1 MNEHGI
7 EDVINKLYEMIQ
19 DARNLPLSADKCIVD
34 RDGVLDLLDE
44 MSNQLP
50 GEIKQAKTIVESR
63 GDVINNAK
71 REAES
76 ILKQAQAKA
85 RRMIDENEITRRA
98 EQEANAMIQAAQDKI
113 RELKNLTNS
122 FVEDSLCQTEQAIT
136 EALDQVKL
144 SREKFNALVG
154 TQGQS
159 TRFASNSDIPEN
171 AQ

>member
-7 EDVINKLYEMIQ
+7 EDVISKLYEMIQ
-19 DARNLPLSADKCIVD
+19 EARNLPLSADKCIVD

-63 GDVINNAK
+63 GEVINNAK

-85 RRMIDENEITRRA
+85 RQMIDESEITRQA
-98 EQEANAMIQAAQDKI
+98 EQEAKAMMQAAQEKI
-113 RELKNLTNS
+113 RELKNVTNG
-122 FVEDSLCQTEQAIT
+122 FVDDSLRQTEQAIT
-136 EALDQVKL
+136 EALEQVKV
-144 SREKFNALVG
+144 SREKFNALVSAQNNSANHG
-154 TQGQS
+154 
-159 TRFASNSDIPEN
+159 SNSAPQEKSE
-171 AQ
+171 